1 MIGNATANAENAKAQ
16 AKVSNT
22 PNKIGGSILRYPL
35 DIDQYAQNYM
45 KFEIVDRQSLVDKKS
60 IYLYT
65 PQGVSVPDSASY
77 NQADLG
83 LIGGAVEAGFDEF
96 FGSEGGRGGAQ
107 NAADLTG
114 AVVTKAIGKG
124 GGIGQAGLIG
134 RGVTANPFTNVSFQG
149 TTLRSF
155 NFTFKLVSESQDE
168 AEQARLIENTFRKF
182 LYPSTES
189 TDFLLKYPPFFKI
202 EFLSKSGDEMKVNKF
217 MPFIGYCYL
226 LNMTTTFNESTNLF
240 HSNGEPTEVSLSL
253 TFQES
258 KAMLRDDLY
267 TSPDNYNNADY
278 TGKRSGVTDLTSVI
292 EGE

>member
-1 MIGNATANAENAKAQ
+1 MIGNAAANTENAKAQ
-16 AKVSNT
+16 GKISDL
-22 PNKIGGSILRYPL
+22 PNKMGGSILRYPL
-35 DIDQYAQNYM
+35 DIDRYAQNYM

-65 PQGVSVPDSASY
+65 PQGVSIPDSASY

-83 LIGGAVEAGFDEF
+83 LIGGAVEAGFEEF
-96 FGSEGGRGGAQ
+96 TQGGRGGAQ

-134 RGVTANPFTNVSFQG
+134 RGTTANPFTNVSFQG

-155 NFTFKLVSESQDE
+155 NFNFKLVSESQDE

-267 TSPDNYNNADY
+267 TSPDNYNSADY
-278 TGKRSGVTDLTSVI
+278 TSKRSGVTDLTSVI
-292 EGE
+292 EGD

>member
-1 MIGNATANAENAKAQ
+1 MIGNAAANTENAKAQ
-16 AKVSNT
+16 GKISDL
-22 PNKIGGSILRYPL
+22 PNKMGGSILRYPL
-35 DIDQYAQNYM
+35 DIDRYAQNYM

-83 LIGGAVEAGFDEF
+83 LIGGAVEAGFEEF
-96 FGSEGGRGGAQ
+96 TTGGRGGAQ

-155 NFTFKLVSESQDE
+155 NFNFKLVSESQDE

-267 TSPDNYNNADY
+267 TSPDNYNSADY
-278 TGKRSGVTDLTSVI
+278 TSKRSGVADLTSVI
-292 EGE
+292 EGD